1 MSPSSVHQPQGRH
14 LLLDL
19 SGVEAAPLSD
29 QDGIERL
36 LRAAAELAGA
46 TPLGAQFH
54 HFGAG
59 AGVTGVVLLQESH
72 ISIHTWPEHGFAAVD
87 IFMCGETRP
96 EDAARHLIEKLKPGR
111 HELRT
116 VMRASAHP
124 QTRSAD
130 VVAALG

>member
-1 MSPSSVHQPQGRH
+1 MNPSSVHHPRGRH

-29 QDGIERL
+29 QDGIEGL
-36 LRAAAELAGA
+36 LRAAAKLAGA

-72 ISIHTWPEHGFAAVD
+72 ISIHTWPEHGFAALD
-87 IFMCGETRP
+87 IFMCGGTRP
-96 EDAARHLIEKLKPGR
+96 EDAAQYLIERLNPSR
-111 HELRT
+111 HALRT
-116 VMRASAHP
+116 VVRASARA
-124 QTRSAD
+124 QA
-130 VVAALG
+130 

>member
-1 MSPSSVHQPQGRH
+1 MSAETPHRPHGRH

-19 SGVEAAPLSD
+19 SGIEAHALRDAS
-29 QDGIERL
+29 GIERL

-59 AGVTGVVLLQESH
+59 AGITGVVILQESH

-96 EDAARHLIEKLKPGR
+96 EDAARHLILRLQPSQHQLK
-111 HELRT
+111 T
-116 VMRASAHP
+116 VERAPVMVRGAC
-124 QTRSAD
+124 A
-130 VVAALG
+130 GG